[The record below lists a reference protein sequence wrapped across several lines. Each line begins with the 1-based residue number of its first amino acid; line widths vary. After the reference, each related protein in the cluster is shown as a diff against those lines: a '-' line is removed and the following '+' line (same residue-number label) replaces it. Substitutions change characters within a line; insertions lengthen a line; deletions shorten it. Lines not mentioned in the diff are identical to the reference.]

1 MVKTT
6 RITYSRFGAP
16 EVKTKRA
23 RGSMKDE
30 LVGNINTPA
39 TGSVEFSPDELRLLA
54 TQIQKS
60 ENEPIVKLL
69 FENGDG
75 NPEEFAKGL
84 REAADFIEEN
94 N

>member
-1 MVKTT
+1 MVKNTK
-6 RITYSRFGAP
+6 ITYNDFRAP
-16 EVKTKRA
+16 VVKSKRA
-23 RGSMKDE
+23 SSMTDE
-30 LVGNINTPA
+30 LVGNINAPA
-39 TGSVEFSPDELRLLA
+39 TGPVEFSPEELRQLA

-60 ENEPIVKLL
+60 ENKPIVKLL

-84 REAADFIEEN
+84 HEAANLIEEN